1 MKKIHLIISLLNILI
16 ASSNLFSQQV
26 IRLYPGKAPGSENW
40 TWLEKDMGGGFL
52 MDVVDPTLTAYLP
65 ENPNGIAVIVAPGGA
80 YHFLVTNGEGTAVAE
95 RLNEK
100 GITAFVLKYRLVHE
114 NPAHPYLQDMMQK
127 KNWNLLDSVSLPV
140 MPLMTQ
146 DGLTAVKYIRDH
158 AKEFKIDPDKI
169 GFEGSSAGGTVAWN
183 VVCNATDE
191 NRPNFVATNYG
202 YGEALAPCTNIPKAR
217 TPMFIAVAIDDEL
230 VPVQHS
236 LNVFNKWLNA
246 GQPVEAHIYQK
257 GNHGYVGNPP
267 QNLPVDGWF
276 DRFVEWIFMLYP
288 DTKK

>member
-1 MKKIHLIISLLNILI
+1 MKKILFILI
-16 ASSNLFSQQV
+16 VVFSCINGVFSQQV

-40 TWLEKDMGGGFL
+40 NWPEKDLGGGFL
-52 MDVVDPTLTAYLP
+52 MDVSDPTITAFLP
-65 ENPNGIAVIVAPGGA
+65 EKPNGIAVIVAPGGA
-80 YHFLVTNGEGTAVAE
+80 YHYLVSEGEGAAVAR

-114 NPAHPYLQDMMQK
+114 DPKHPYLQEVMQK
-127 KNWNLLDSVSLPV
+127 KNWDMLDSVSLPV

-146 DGLTAVKYIRDH
+146 DGLAAVKYVREH
-158 AKEFKIDPDKI
+158 AIEFKIDPNKI
-169 GFEGSSAGGTVAWN
+169 GFEGSSAGGTVAMN

-191 NRPNFVATNYG
+191 NRPNFVASNYG
-202 YGEALAPCTNIPKAR
+202 YGRVLAPVNNIPSVK
-217 TPMFIAVAIDDEL
+217 TPLFIGVAIDDEL

-236 LNVFNKWLNA
+236 IKFLTKWLEA

-276 DRFVEWIFMLYP
+276 DRFVQWIFMMYP
-288 DTKK
+288 EK